1 MTKTPTNGRSLLSLR
16 DLRTSFFTKG
26 REVRAADGVNLDIR
40 SGEVVGLVG
49 ESGCGKSATAL
60 SILRLIPNPPGRI
73 VGGEIRFQ
81 NHDLA
86 QLPEREMRN
95 IRGNKISMIFQEPMT
110 ALNPVFTVGNQ
121 IGEVFRVHRGMS
133 RREAFEASVAMLEK
147 VRMPEPAKRAR
158 EYPHQLS
165 GGMRQRVVIAMAL
178 ACEPDLLI
186 ADEPT
191 TALDVT
197 VQAQILALMD
207 QLRRERN
214 CAVLL
219 ITHDL
224 GVVAEVCHR
233 VAVMYAGQ
241 IVEEA
246 PVAEIFAAPRHPYT
260 EGLLRCVPRVD
271 RPTGGALAVIP
282 GTVPDPSEK
291 SLGCRF
297 APRCPHRMPH
307 CTEHEPELLPI
318 GESGGRV
325 RCFLHHGVGEG

>member
-1 MTKTPTNGRSLLSLR
+1 MNTPINGKPLLSIQ
-16 DLRTSFFTKG
+16 DLKTSFFIQGK
-26 REVRAADGVNLDIR
+26 EVRAADGVCLEIQP
-40 SGEVVGLVG
+40 GEVVGLVG

-60 SILRLIPNPPGRI
+60 SILRLIPSPPGKI
-73 VGGEIRFQ
+73 VGGKVLFRGKDIVG
-81 NHDLA
+81 
-86 QLPEREMRN
+86 LPEREMRA
-95 IRGNKISMIFQEPMT
+95 IRGNQISMIFQEPMT

-121 IGEVFRVHRGMS
+121 IGEVFRIHRGMS
-133 RREAFEASVAMLEK
+133 RREAFAASIAMLEK

-165 GGMRQRVVIAMAL
+165 GGMRQRVIIAMAL

-246 PVAEIFAAPRHPYT
+246 PVAEIFESPRHPYT
-260 EGLLRCVPRVD
+260 QGLLRCIPRVD
-271 RPTGGALAVIP
+271 QPNRGELAVIP
-282 GTVPDPSEK
+282 GTVPDPSVE
-291 SLGCRF
+291 SIGCRF
-297 APRCPHRMPH
+297 APRCPYRMPD
-307 CTEHEPELLPI
+307 CEKVEPELLPLDA
-318 GESGGRV
+318 GSGKV
-325 RCFLHHGVGEG
+325 RCFLHHPLPPS